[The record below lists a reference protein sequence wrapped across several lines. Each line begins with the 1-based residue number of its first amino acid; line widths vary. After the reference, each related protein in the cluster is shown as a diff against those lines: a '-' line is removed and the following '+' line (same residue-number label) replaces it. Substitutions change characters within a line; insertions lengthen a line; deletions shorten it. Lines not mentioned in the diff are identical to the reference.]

1 MPVTHLNLP
10 VGPVAKWEVNTN
22 ATRLSE
28 LKTVAESCLV
38 LQSLRQSRDR
48 WLSSTFPKFS
58 TKPRGSRAPG
68 VVPPPHSITFQGR
81 CDLEIGP
88 HIFRDTAFF
97 EVRYLSQFTPQQYD
111 PASNPSQ
118 GTPGASSSAQRA
130 STPLISSLTS
140 EVTVTPALVSQV
152 NRAAATNPTLAH
164 LVYLAATGQATQEQ
178 VKTLGLLI
186 QSMATTRNNA
196 DSAASTSS
204 HQGADAMLLLPGPQG
219 LHPTSSQDFDLVME
233 FKELPNERLLF
244 PRVPVVCTSLAASS
258 DAPLGTRNI
267 GITTCLPFPT
277 AGNQGPPQLVNLCL
291 RRASSVISDLLSR
304 WAGDEEK
311 MANNQRIL
319 DQTRVYERVYLA
331 HRLPEGDL
339 LKEIRA
345 AAIPSAPMKP
355 IKPSSGDDTRQKRR
369 TAPMKP
375 RRRTGGPHDMLRGGI
390 HKKQAPEPDSS
401 SFPIKPR
408 IACFS
413 CHQTD
418 VPLLMGGRFCRQC
431 IDAGRASSEVS
442 GIQDDLKLTHS
453 GEGNTSQNAQAPGP
467 RKPKPGR
474 RTSTAFSFT
483 SSPLAVNPPTVPDH
497 SVPEQ

>member
-97 EVRYLSQFTPQQYD
+97 EVRYLSQFTPQQYV

-319 DQTRVYERVYLA
+319 DQT
-331 HRLPEGDL
+331 
-339 LKEIRA
+339 
-345 AAIPSAPMKP
+345 
-355 IKPSSGDDTRQKRR
+355 PSS
-369 TAPMKP
+369 AFMKESIS
-375 RRRTGGPHDMLRGGI
+375 RTG
-390 HKKQAPEPDSS
+390 
-401 SFPIKPR
+401 FPK
-408 IACFS
+408 
-413 CHQTD
+413 TD